1 MKRVVISAIIGL
13 AAATFAMGPA
23 QADTCVSANEFSK
36 IKNGMTEVQVKNL
49 TGTNGTVSASAGSG
63 KYKVVLRSYKTCTKY
78 GAVSVSY
85 MGGKVSSK
93 AGVF

>member
-1 MKRVVISAIIGL
+1 MKKVILAAVLGL
-13 AAATFAMGPA
+13 VAATFAIAPA
-23 QADTCVSANEFSK
+23 QADTCVSNKEFSK
-36 IKNGMTEVQVKNL
+36 IKNGMTESQVKKL
-49 TGTNGTVSASAGSG
+49 TGTNGKVDASAGSG

-78 GAVSVSY
+78 GAVSISY